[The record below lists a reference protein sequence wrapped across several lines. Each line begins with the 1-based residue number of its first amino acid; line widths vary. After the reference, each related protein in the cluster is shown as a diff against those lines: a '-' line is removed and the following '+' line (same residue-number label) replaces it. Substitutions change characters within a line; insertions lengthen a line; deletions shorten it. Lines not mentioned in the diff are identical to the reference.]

1 MASQTVLS
9 VQAERRDW
17 ILQSVGEPGLLGPHD
32 LFVIVAMAC
41 RHFSEPELKE
51 FVQRMGA
58 ISYVPLLTEL
68 DRFFNLKKSP

>member
-51 FVQRMGA
+51 FVPCLSG
-58 ISYVPLLTEL
+58 
-68 DRFFNLKKSP
+68 